1 MRIAVFGATGLLGQH
16 TARAVLAAGHEL
28 TVLHR
33 ASSKIERLRDLTF
46 RAQAVDLAESEG
58 LIRALSEVDA
68 VVHCAGYVPGLRS
81 LHEEVQQARREM
93 SAFCEACLSAQNR
106 KVVVVGAS
114 SALPRAKADELASE
128 RLRYTSAPPDRNV
141 FVQVKWALEDVALD
155 YAQRGLAL
163 SIGIPAMAI
172 GEYDHGPTA
181 GRLVLGIANRSL
193 PGYLRGRRNV
203 MCAGDAGRGLVRCVE
218 AGAAGERYL
227 LAGENLSMDE
237 LVAKIARAAEVPMP
251 RAIPLPV
258 ARSLAVVQRLKY
270 HLGGAE
276 PSVTDAAIKVISG
289 GQFVSGEKAR
299 RELGFEARVS
309 VDDAITR
316 ALTWFQA
323 NGYRH
328 RA

>member
-16 TARAVLAAGHEL
+16 TARAVLSAGHEL

-33 ASSKIERLRDLTF
+33 ASSKLERLGDLTF
-46 RAQAVDLAESEG
+46 RAQAVDLADGAG
-58 LIRALSEVDA
+58 LTRALTEVDA
-68 VVHCAGYVPGLRS
+68 VVNCAGYVPGLRP
-81 LHEEVQQARREM
+81 LHQEVQQARREL

-106 KVVVVGAS
+106 KTVIVGAS
-114 SALPRAKADELASE
+114 SALPRAKEGELATE
-128 RLRYTSAPPDRNV
+128 RLLYTHAPPDRNV

-203 MCAGDAGRGLVRCVE
+203 MYAGDAGRGLVRCLE
-218 AGAAGERYL
+218 AGVVGERYL
-227 LAGENLSMDE
+227 LTGENLSMDE
-237 LVAKIARAAEVPMP
+237 LVAKVARAANVPMP
-251 RAIPLPV
+251 RPIPLPI
-258 ARSLAVVQRLKY
+258 ARSLAAVQRLKY
-270 HLGGAE
+270 RLGGAE

-289 GQFVSGEKAR
+289 GQFVCGDKAK

-309 VDDAITR
+309 VDDAIAR
-316 ALTWFQA
+316 ALDWFQT
-323 NGYRH
+323 NGYR
-328 RA
+328 RRR